1 MPEES
6 GASIDAKEKPA
17 HGALSARQPAIL
29 RRAIEGKANKE
40 IAQEIALSPASVK
53 LYIVA
58 LMARSGARNRVA
70 LAASS
75 SLLMSA

>member
-1 MPEES
+1 MMQRKNRPT
-6 GASIDAKEKPA
+6 ARCR
-17 HGALSARQPAIL
+17 HGNRSSL

-58 LMARSGARNRVA
+58 LMDRSGARNRVA